1 MRWSHSEARDALAR
15 YLSMPENRA
24 KTIAALRKQTITDNP
39 IYPAMRER
47 VYEGLR
53 KAGMPEE

>member
-1 MRWSHSEARDALAR
+1 
-15 YLSMPENRA
+15 MPETRA

-53 KAGMPEE
+53 KAGMPDPAYVGLGQTETMPTSR